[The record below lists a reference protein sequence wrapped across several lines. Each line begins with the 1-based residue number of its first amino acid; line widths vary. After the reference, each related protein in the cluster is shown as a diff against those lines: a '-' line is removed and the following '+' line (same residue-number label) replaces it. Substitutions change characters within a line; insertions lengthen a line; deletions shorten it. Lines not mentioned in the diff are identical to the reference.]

1 MDNKTI
7 YALSTVFGKSG
18 VGIIRISGNKAFEVI
33 SQMTDLDVAKIA
45 GRKMYLTKFY
55 NPVSRETLDNSLL
68 VAFKSPAS
76 FTGENTIEI
85 NCHGSK
91 AVIRSFL
98 EALSLLP
105 DFRLAEPGEFSRR
118 SFYNGKMDL
127 TEADGLAD
135 LIDAETALQQKVAL
149 QQMGGTLFDLYND
162 WRTRLVNVLSYIE
175 AYIDFPDEDIPQDTV
190 QKIENGVFKISEEIK
205 NHLQQ
210 NNVEERLRDGFR
222 VVIAGPAN
230 AGKSSLINAVVKRNV
245 AIVSD
250 IAGTTRD
257 AIEAYVDLNG
267 FPVIFTDT
275 AGLRE
280 SADKIEQI
288 GIKLAKDKIAEA
300 DFCLFMFD
308 AEKDTPEIFAEY
320 INSINVP
327 YVLVANKMDKISAD
341 QQRKLQKKGCILIS
355 AKENQNVNV
364 IIDKIYE
371 TFQNM
376 YVKSSAQLITRQRY
390 KESLSECLENLSRFN
405 LQKEIE
411 LSAEDIRL
419 ACRAIGKITG
429 QVEVDEILDK
439 IFSSFCIGK

>member
-33 SQMTDLDVAKIA
+33 SQMTDLDVAKIT

-76 FTGENTIEI
+76 FTGENTVEI

-327 YVLVANKMDKISAD
+327 YILVANKMDKISAD

-364 IIDKIYE
+364 ITDKIYE

>member
-76 FTGENTIEI
+76 FTGENTVEI

-308 AEKDTPEIFAEY
+308 AEKDTPEIFSEY

-364 IIDKIYE
+364 ITDKIYE

>member
-33 SQMTDLDVAKIA
+33 SKMTDLDVAKIA

-76 FTGENTIEI
+76 FTGENTVEI

>member
-18 VGIIRISGNKAFEVI
+18 VAVIRISGAKAFEVI
-33 SQMTDLDVAKIA
+33 SQMTDLDVSEIVS
-45 GRKMYLTKFY
+45 RKMYLTKFY

-76 FTGENTIEI
+76 FTGENTVEI

-91 AVIRSFL
+91 AVIKSFL
-98 EALSLLP
+98 AALSVLP

-135 LIDAETALQQKVAL
+135 LIDAETSLQQKVAL
-149 QQMGGTLFDLYND
+149 QQMGGNLFNLYND
-162 WRTRLVNVLSYIE
+162 WRSRLVSVLSYIE
-175 AYIDFPDEDIPQDTV
+175 AYIDFPDENIPEDTV
-190 QKIENGVFKISEEIK
+190 FKIENGVFKISKEIEK
-205 NHLQQ
+205 HIQDNKI
-210 NNVEERLRDGFR
+210 EERLRDGFK
-222 VVIAGPAN
+222 VVIAGPTN
-230 AGKSSLINAVVKRNV
+230 AGKSSLINAIVKRNV

-257 AIEAYVDLNG
+257 VIETYVDIQG
-267 FPVIFTDT
+267 FPVIFSDT

-280 SADKIEQI
+280 TTDEIEQI
-288 GIKLAKDKIAEA
+288 GVKLAKDKIAEA

-308 AEKDTPEIFAEY
+308 ASVDTPEIFSKY
-320 INSINVP
+320 VNKIDVP
-327 YVLVANKMDKISAD
+327 YLFVANKMDKITEDKKAD
-341 QQRKLQKKGCILIS
+341 LIKKGCALIS
-355 AKENQNVNV
+355 AKESKNISVLTET
-364 IIDKIYE
+364 IYK
-371 TFQNM
+371 TFQDM
-376 YVKSSAQLITRQRY
+376 YEKGTAQLITRQRY
-390 KESLSECLENLSRFN
+390 KEALGECLQNLSRFN
-405 LQKEIE
+405 LHKEIE
-411 LSAEDIRL
+411 LAAEDIRL

-439 IFSSFCIGK
+439 LFSSFCIGK

>member
-33 SQMTDLDVAKIA
+33 SQMTDLDVAKIT

-76 FTGENTIEI
+76 FTGENTVEI

-135 LIDAETALQQKVAL
+135 LIDAETVLQQKVAL

-341 QQRKLQKKGCILIS
+341 QQRKLQKKECILIS

-364 IIDKIYE
+364 ITDKIYE

>member
-18 VGIIRISGNKAFEVI
+18 VAVIRISGAKAFEVI
-33 SQMTDLDVAKIA
+33 SQMTDLDVSKIVS
-45 GRKMYLTKFY
+45 RKMYLTKFY

-76 FTGENTIEI
+76 FTGEDTVEI

-91 AVIRSFL
+91 AVIKSFL
-98 EALSLLP
+98 AALSVLP

-135 LIDAETALQQKVAL
+135 LIDAETSLQQKVAL
-149 QQMGGTLFDLYND
+149 QQMGGNLFNLYND
-162 WRTRLVNVLSYIE
+162 WRSRLVSVLSYIE
-175 AYIDFPDEDIPQDTV
+175 AYIDFPDENIPEDTV
-190 QKIENGVFKISEEIK
+190 FKIENGVFKISEEIEK
-205 NHLQQ
+205 HIQDNKI
-210 NNVEERLRDGFR
+210 EERLRDGFK
-222 VVIAGPAN
+222 VVIAGPTN
-230 AGKSSLINAVVKRNV
+230 AGKSSLINAIVKRNV

-257 AIEAYVDLNG
+257 VIETYVDIQG
-267 FPVIFTDT
+267 FPVIFSDT

-280 SADKIEQI
+280 TTDEIEQI
-288 GIKLAKDKIAEA
+288 GVKLAKDKIAEA

-308 AEKDTPEIFAEY
+308 ASVDTPEIFSEY
-320 INSINVP
+320 VNKIDVP
-327 YVLVANKMDKISAD
+327 YLFVANKMDKITED
-341 QQRKLQKKGCILIS
+341 KKNDLIKKGCALIS
-355 AKENQNVNV
+355 AKESKN
-364 IIDKIYE
+364 ISALTEAIYK
-371 TFQNM
+371 TFQDM
-376 YVKSSAQLITRQRY
+376 YEKGTAQLITRQRY
-390 KESLSECLENLSRFN
+390 KEALGECLQNLSRFN
-405 LQKEIE
+405 LHKEIE
-411 LSAEDIRL
+411 LAAEDIRL

>member
-18 VGIIRISGNKAFEVI
+18 VAVIRVSGAKAFDVI
-33 SQMTDLDVAKIA
+33 SQMTDLDVSKIVS
-45 GRKMYLTKFY
+45 RKMYLTKFY

-76 FTGENTIEI
+76 FTGENTVEI

-91 AVIRSFL
+91 AVIKSFL
-98 EALSLLP
+98 AALSVLP

-135 LIDAETALQQKVAL
+135 LIDAETSLQQKVAL
-149 QQMGGTLFDLYND
+149 QQMGGNLFNLYND
-162 WRTRLVNVLSYIE
+162 WRSRLVSVLSYIE
-175 AYIDFPDEDIPQDTV
+175 AYIDFPDENIPEDTV
-190 QKIENGVFKISEEIK
+190 FKIENGVFKISEEIEK
-205 NHLQQ
+205 HIQDNKI
-210 NNVEERLRDGFR
+210 EERLRDGFK
-222 VVIAGPAN
+222 VVIAGPTN
-230 AGKSSLINAVVKRNV
+230 AGKSSLINAIVKRNV

-257 AIEAYVDLNG
+257 VIETYVDIQG
-267 FPVIFTDT
+267 FPVIFSDT

-280 SADKIEQI
+280 TTDEIEQI
-288 GIKLAKDKIAEA
+288 GVKLAKDKIAEA

-308 AEKDTPEIFAEY
+308 ASVDTPEIFSEY
-320 INSINVP
+320 VNKIDVP
-327 YVLVANKMDKISAD
+327 YLFVANKMDKITED
-341 QQRKLQKKGCILIS
+341 KKNDLIKKSCALIS
-355 AKENQNVNV
+355 AKESKN
-364 IIDKIYE
+364 ISALTEAIYK
-371 TFQNM
+371 TFQDM
-376 YVKSSAQLITRQRY
+376 YEKGAAQLITRQRY
-390 KESLSECLENLSRFN
+390 KEALGECLQNLSRFN
-405 LQKEIE
+405 LHKEIE
-411 LSAEDIRL
+411 LAAEDIRL

>member
-18 VGIIRISGNKAFEVI
+18 VGVIRISGSKAFEVI
-33 SQMTDLDVAKIA
+33 SKMTDLDEAKIV

-76 FTGENTIEI
+76 FTGEDTVEI

-205 NHLQQ
+205 KHLQQ
-210 NNVEERLRDGFR
+210 NNVEERLRDGFK
-222 VVIAGPAN
+222 VVIAGPTN

-257 AIEAYVDLNG
+257 VIEAYVDLKG

-280 SADKIEQI
+280 SADEIEQI

-308 AEKDTPEIFAEY
+308 AEKDSSEIFSEY
-320 INSINVP
+320 IKAAAVP
-327 YVLVANKMDKISAD
+327 YALVANKMDKLSSG
-341 QQRKLQKKGCILIS
+341 QQKKLQEQGCILIS
-355 AKENQNVNV
+355 AKENQNVNE
-364 IIDKIYE
+364 ITDKIYE

-376 YVKSSAQLITRQRY
+376 YEKSSAQLITRQRY
-390 KESLSECLENLSRFN
+390 KESLAECLENLSRFN

>member
-18 VGIIRISGNKAFEVI
+18 VAVIRISGAKAFEVI
-33 SQMTDLDVAKIA
+33 SQMTDLDVSEIVS
-45 GRKMYLTKFY
+45 RKMYLTKFY

-76 FTGENTIEI
+76 FTGENTVEI

-91 AVIRSFL
+91 AVIKSFL
-98 EALSLLP
+98 AALSVLP

-135 LIDAETALQQKVAL
+135 LIDAETSLQQKVAL
-149 QQMGGTLFDLYND
+149 QQMGGNLFNLYND
-162 WRTRLVNVLSYIE
+162 WRSRLVSVLSYIE
-175 AYIDFPDEDIPQDTV
+175 AYIDFPDENIPEDTV
-190 QKIENGVFKISEEIK
+190 FKIENGVFKISKEIEK
-205 NHLQQ
+205 HIQDNKI
-210 NNVEERLRDGFR
+210 EERLRDGFK
-222 VVIAGPAN
+222 VVIAGPTN
-230 AGKSSLINAVVKRNV
+230 AGKSSLINAIVKRNV

-257 AIEAYVDLNG
+257 VIETYVDIQG
-267 FPVIFTDT
+267 FPVIFSDT

-280 SADKIEQI
+280 TTDEIEQI
-288 GIKLAKDKIAEA
+288 GVKLAKDKIAEA
-300 DFCLFMFD
+300 DFCLIMFD
-308 AEKDTPEIFAEY
+308 ASVDTPEIFSKY
-320 INSINVP
+320 VNKIDVP
-327 YVLVANKMDKISAD
+327 YLFVANKMDKITEDKKAD
-341 QQRKLQKKGCILIS
+341 LIKKGCALIS
-355 AKENQNVNV
+355 AKESKNISVLTET
-364 IIDKIYE
+364 IYK
-371 TFQNM
+371 TFQDM
-376 YVKSSAQLITRQRY
+376 YEKGTAQLITRQRY
-390 KESLSECLENLSRFN
+390 KEALGECLQNLSRFN
-405 LQKEIE
+405 LHKEIE
-411 LSAEDIRL
+411 LAAEDIRL

>member
-33 SQMTDLDVAKIA
+33 SQMTDLDVAKIT

-76 FTGENTIEI
+76 FTGENTVEI

-364 IIDKIYE
+364 ITDKIYE

>member
-18 VGIIRISGNKAFEVI
+18 VGIIRISCNKAFEVI
-33 SQMTDLDVAKIA
+33 SQMTDLDVTKIA
-45 GRKMYLTKFY
+45 GRKMYLNKFY

-118 SFYNGKMDL
+118 AFYNGKMEL

-135 LIDAETALQQKVAL
+135 FIDAETALQQKVAL

-267 FPVIFTDT
+267 FPVLFTDT

-320 INSINVP
+320 INSINVH

-411 LSAEDIRL
+411 LSSEDIRL

>member
-33 SQMTDLDVAKIA
+33 SQMTDLDVAKIT

-76 FTGENTIEI
+76 FTGENTVEI